1 MRTTPKLMDAVVPRG
16 LGLRPRLTLSRK
28 PVPRPGPDDVLVEVH
43 AASVNPKDWKLNS
56 SIAALATPM
65 LASRI
70 PPLFGDDLAG
80 VVVARGRDVTEF
92 SVGDAVYGMDMRLRT
107 ASLAEYAV
115 IHRGR
120 IAHMPAQLSFGE
132 AAAMPLAAL
141 TALQGLRDRGKARQG
156 SRTLIIG
163 ASGGVG
169 TFAVQIA
176 AALGCVIT
184 AVCSGRNA
192 ALVRDLGAHHV
203 IDYTRE
209 DFHDLKDAFD
219 IVFDVTAFETPGS
232 CKAIL
237 APDGYFVSTAG
248 HPSAIAGV
256 LRARDDHA
264 RFIWVNARTKDLQT
278 LAAMVEAGQLKPII
292 DSHYPLAS
300 ADEAYQRSQSG
311 RARGKI
317 VIDVRHD

>member
-1 MRTTPKLMDAVVPRG
+1 MNAAVPRG
-16 LGLRPRLTLSRK
+16 FGFSPRLTLGRK
-28 PVPRPGPDDVLVEVH
+28 STPRPGPDDVLVEVH

-56 SIAALATPM
+56 SIAALATPL
-65 LASRI
+65 LAPRM

-80 VVVARGRDVTEF
+80 VIVECGSRVTEF

-107 ASLAEYAV
+107 ASLAQYAV
-115 IHRGR
+115 INRHR
-120 IAHMPAQLSFGE
+120 IAHKPARLSFGE

-176 AALGCVIT
+176 AAMGCDIT
-184 AVCSGRNA
+184 GVCSTRNA
-192 ALVRDLGAHHV
+192 ELVRELGAHRI
-203 IDYTRE
+203 IDYTQQ
-209 DFHDLKDAFD
+209 DFHALNDVFD
-219 IVFDVTAFETPGS
+219 VVFDVTAFETPADCQS
-232 CKAIL
+232 LL
-237 APDGYFVSTAG
+237 APNGFFVSTAG
-248 HPSAIAGV
+248 HPSAILGV

-264 RFIWVNARTKDLQT
+264 RFVWVKARGKDLET
-278 LAAMVEAGQLKPII
+278 LAAMVEAGQLKPIL
-292 DSHYPLAS
+292 DSRYPLAS
-300 ADEAYQRSQSG
+300 ANDAYQRSQSG

-317 VIDVRHD
+317 VIDVRPD